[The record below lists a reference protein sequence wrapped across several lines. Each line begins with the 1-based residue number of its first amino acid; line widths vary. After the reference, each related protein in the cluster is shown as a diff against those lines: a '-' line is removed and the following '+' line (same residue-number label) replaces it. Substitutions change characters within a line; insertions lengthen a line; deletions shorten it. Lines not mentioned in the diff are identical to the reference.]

1 MPKFDDRFARQNR
14 YGPPPEFP
22 LASACSGIVHH
33 LSGPNKHALARP
45 LGRGL
50 WDRPAMRL
58 LQGSRLVCLHC
69 AFGFRTAQH
78 LARVLDSLVRVSRR
92 VGDVASLSRR
102 PLASERE
109 REEGLRQTSETASSF
124 QSRFPAINA
133 QPVRRP
139 TRNLSSVAEP
149 KLTERL

>member
-58 LQGSRLVCLHC
+58 MKGSRLVCLHC

-102 PLASERE
+102 PLASER
-109 REEGLRQTSETASSF
+109 
-124 QSRFPAINA
+124 
-133 QPVRRP
+133 
-139 TRNLSSVAEP
+139 
-149 KLTERL
+149 

>member
-14 YGPPPEFP
+14 YEPPPEFP
-22 LASACSGIVHH
+22 LASPYSGIVHH

-102 PLASERE
+102 PLASERIH
-109 REEGLRQTSETASSF
+109 EEGLGQTSKSASSF
-124 QSRFPAINA
+124 RSRFPAINT
-133 QPVRRP
+133 QPVQVP

-149 KLTERL
+149 KPAESL